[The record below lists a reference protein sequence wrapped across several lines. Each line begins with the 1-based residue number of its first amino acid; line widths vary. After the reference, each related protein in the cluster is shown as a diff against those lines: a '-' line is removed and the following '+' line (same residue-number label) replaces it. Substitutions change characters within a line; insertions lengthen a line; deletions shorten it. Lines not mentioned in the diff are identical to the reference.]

1 MRGNLNHASLES
13 KICKGRPYR
22 SYIGKN
28 VRRSGS
34 TPKIRCQTSCEF
46 SVQSTIGF
54 IHGSSPAPFPH
65 LCWRAAM
72 HRALSLVWVAWLPCL
87 LRSRNR
93 HCHFWLTRAKCIRQS
108 IQLPTCLPSFPQT
121 WGFPTMNHHG
131 ARAGDTR
138 STVTCCRW
146 KVKGGSACSAD
157 QWVRKAVGELPCKC
171 WFLHWSC
178 WRLPMFESSREL
190 LVFSSHNCEYHR
202 WLWIPW
208 MLLRQ
213 CPSWSMHS
221 SKLSRLHHRPEWR
234 VQCNNRQNLVYTRLE
249 TGRPLHIHR
258 TTADGN
264 QSVVLETMPAVVTTV
279 QTTTQSITKST
290 PGFIRSGA
298 ARTCVSAQIPVRASN
313 TVQAAV
319 RFGWDLAAF
328 SPSRRSP
335 CRPQSSPAF
344 ATGGPPAS
352 WFRWVPEAHLIHAV
366 ADRVATATQETITPS
381 VMSQILRSV
390 RPFVRH
396 GRGCLATSGAVGPNA
411 VESNGPMAAVS
422 CGR

>member
-1 MRGNLNHASLES
+1 
-13 KICKGRPYR
+13 
-22 SYIGKN
+22 
-28 VRRSGS
+28 
-34 TPKIRCQTSCEF
+34 
-46 SVQSTIGF
+46 
-54 IHGSSPAPFPH
+54 
-65 LCWRAAM
+65 M
-72 HRALSLVWVAWLPCL
+72 HRALSLVWVAWLLSASGQKPALSL
-87 LRSRNR
+87 LAHKS
-93 HCHFWLTRAKCIRQS
+93 
-108 IQLPTCLPSFPQT
+108 QLHKAINTAADLFAQ
-121 WGFPTMNHHG
+121 FPTDVRFPDYESPWCPCG
-131 ARAGDTR
+131 GYPEYRDL
-138 STVTCCRW
+138 RW

-157 QWVRKAVGELPCKC
+157 QWVTITTKPFSAMRKAVGELPCKC

-190 LVFSSHNCEYHR
+190 LVFSSHNCEY
-202 WLWIPW
+202 PW

-213 CPSWSMHS
+213 CPPWSMHS

-234 VQCNNRQNLVYTRLE
+234 VQCNNRQDLVYTRLE

-264 QSVVLETMPAVVTTV
+264 QSVVLETMPAMVTTV
-279 QTTTQSITKST
+279 QTTTQSIAKST

-319 RFGWDLAAF
+319 RFGRDLAAF

-335 CRPQSSPAF
+335 WTPQSSPAF

-366 ADRVATATQETITPS
+366 ADRVATTTQETITPS